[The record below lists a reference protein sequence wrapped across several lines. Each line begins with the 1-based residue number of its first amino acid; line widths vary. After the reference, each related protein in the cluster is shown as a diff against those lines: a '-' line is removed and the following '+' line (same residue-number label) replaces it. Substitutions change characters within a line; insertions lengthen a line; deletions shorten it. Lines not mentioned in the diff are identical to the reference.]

1 MSVFAIEGPTDPDI
15 PLVLDSPHSGS
26 DYPADFRPAV
36 GPRIYRRAEDMDVE
50 VLFGAAPALGA
61 PLLHA
66 LFPRVYVDVNRA
78 RSDIAAEAM
87 EGDPPFEPRPGP
99 KAALG
104 KGVIWTAAPP
114 GPHGQGEGQGEG
126 RPTPL
131 YDAPL
136 PAAEVEGRLAR
147 YWDPYRARLTD
158 LLRGVR
164 ERHGRVHY
172 IDCHSMQA
180 VSTAMHE
187 EGAGRPRAD
196 IVLGDRDGA
205 SCDPAFTALARDA
218 LAAEGFEVAVND
230 PYKGADLVAAHG
242 RPGEGVHAL
251 QIEVNRRL
259 YMDEAGLERTDA
271 FDATRERLGRALATI
286 ASGLRGPG

>member
-1 MSVFAIEGPTDPDI
+1 MSVVAIEGPTDPDI

-26 DYPADFRPAV
+26 DYPTDFRPAV
-36 GPRIYRRAEDMDVE
+36 GAETYRRAEDMDVE
-50 VLFGAAPALGA
+50 ILFGDAPALGA

-66 LFPRVYVDVNRA
+66 LFPRIYVDVNRA
-78 RSDIAAEAM
+78 RNDIAADAM
-87 EGDPPFEPRPGP
+87 AGGPPFELRPGP

-104 KGVIWTAAPP
+104 KGVVWTAAPP
-114 GPHGQGEGQGEG
+114 EPGGEGA
-126 RPTPL
+126 PPPL
-131 YDAPL
+131 YDRPL
-136 PAAEVEGRLAR
+136 AARQVEDRLAR
-147 YWDPYRARLTD
+147 YWDPYRSRLAD
-158 LLRGVR
+158 LLRAVR

-196 IVLGDRDGA
+196 IVLGDREGA
-205 SCDPAFTALARDA
+205 SCDPAFTALARGA
-218 LAAEGFEVAVND
+218 LEAEGFDVAVNE

-242 RPGEGVHAL
+242 RPAEGVHAL

-259 YMDEAGLERTDA
+259 YMNEAALERTA
-271 FDATRERLGRALATI
+271 EFDATRIRLHRALAAI
-286 ASGLRGPG
+286 VEGLPTL